1 MDLTNEIVKIKS
13 DGTKVVDLNE
23 VVISKGIMRD
33 KQIENGDKEE
43 ESFSPKKRR
52 KQLKEGVKSTG
63 LVSFLDDI
71 PEKVFQSML
80 KGDTRLEDL
89 NEDEFSK
96 DNPMATI
103 PNEETKNSMVALILA
118 PTRELALQVKS
129 HLEAVAK
136 YTKIQVIE
144 CAFISVCMYYLYIYI
159 HCTGVCCSW
168 RNVFTETR
176 KIAKPL
182 STNSCC
188 YSRSSLENDERG
200 DICNIFCHIDLF
212 IPPSIYLSIYL
223 SIYSYIGRESSLK
236 FF

>member
-1 MDLTNEIVKIKS
+1 MQD
-13 DGTKVVDLNE
+13 
-23 VVISKGIMRD
+23 KG
-33 KQIENGDKEE
+33 IENGEEE

-80 KGDTRLEDL
+80 KGDTRLDDF
-89 NEDEFSK
+89 NEDEFST

-103 PNEETKNSMVALILA
+103 PKEETKNSMVALILA

-136 YTKIQVIE
+136 YTKIQVVE
-144 CAFISVCMYYLYIYI
+144 CAFMNVYVLLVYIYV

-168 RNVFTETR
+168 RNGFTETR
-176 KIAKPL
+176 KVTKLL

-188 YSRSSLENDERG
+188 YPRSSLENDERG

-212 IPPSIYLSIYL
+212 IPLSIYLSIYL
-223 SIYSYIGRESSLK
+223 YIGREPSLK

>member
-1 MDLTNEIVKIKS
+1 M
-13 DGTKVVDLNE
+13 
-23 VVISKGIMRD
+23 ISKGIMQD
-33 KQIENGDKEE
+33 KGIENGEEE

-80 KGDTRLEDL
+80 KGDTRLDDF
-89 NEDEFSK
+89 NEDEFSM

-103 PNEETKNSMVALILA
+103 PKEETNNSMVALILA

-136 YTKIQVIE
+136 YTKIQVVE
-144 CAFISVCMYYLYIYI
+144 CAFMNVCVLLVYIYV

-168 RNVFTETR
+168 RNGFTETR
-176 KIAKPL
+176 KVTKLL

-200 DICNIFCHIDLF
+200 DICNITLMYLSLH
-212 IPPSIYLSIYL
+212 PSIRIFRKRILT
-223 SIYSYIGRESSLK
+223 
-236 FF
+236 

>member
-1 MDLTNEIVKIKS
+1 MNYIINHPVASYRKKKVPKIDLTNEIVKIKS

-33 KQIENGDKEE
+33 KEIENGEE

-52 KQLKEGVKSTG
+52 KQLKEGAKSTG

-89 NEDEFSK
+89 NEDEFSM

-103 PNEETKNSMVALILA
+103 PKEETKNSMVALILA

-136 YTKIQVIE
+136 YTKIQVIG
-144 CAFISVCMYYLYIYI
+144 CAFMMCVYVLLVYI
-159 HCTGVCCSW
+159 H
-168 RNVFTETR
+168 
-176 KIAKPL
+176 
-182 STNSCC
+182 
-188 YSRSSLENDERG
+188 SLHR
-200 DICNIFCHIDLF
+200 CVL
-212 IPPSIYLSIYL
+212 
-223 SIYSYIGRESSLK
+223 
-236 FF
+236 